1 MLQVADCFCDSNEY
15 YVGLGDTTVQ
25 LLGSGRGALPLQEGW
40 APVALLLGVP
50 GVAVLRLRHRSG
62 GTAIWYFGPDFCFMT
77 HLHDELIP
85 AMRAALR
92 EKLPS
97 FPEIDWERY
106 PKISVDRA
114 IVRPQSTPVAILPQS
129 VVNERSHSEFDE
141 LARFW
146 RENDYVVVKNALTPE
161 AIAVLTAS
169 VTFEDRD
176 SVDDPRQFYRIHN
189 DRSCAKLIAELHVAI
204 HGFYERLFGIALQRT
219 AAFAMRY
226 IQNSDLLPHYDNI
239 YTAISS
245 TICYHSSPDGAQ
257 SPLYL
262 DRAKFLNP
270 HQQRLTVKDRA
281 GIPLVNVA
289 KLDLQPGDLAAFRG
303 RTHLHWRE
311 AVEGEMDYRAV
322 LAHFTDAEYNGTLL
336 APKFVQGV
344 PRDLVDID
352 SYQEFRELYS
362 SYFER
367 SGQGWV

>member
-1 MLQVADCFCDSNEY
+1 MLQVAECFCDSNDY
-15 YVGLGDTTVQ
+15 YVRLCDTTVQ

-40 APVALLLGVP
+40 VPVALLLGVP
-50 GVAVLRLRHRSG
+50 GVAVLRLRHRNG
-62 GTAIWYFGPDFCFMT
+62 PTATWYFGPDFCFMT
-77 HLHDELIP
+77 HLHDALTP
-85 AMRAALR
+85 AVRVALR
-92 EKLPS
+92 EKLPA
-97 FPEIDWERY
+97 FPEIEWERY
-106 PKISVDRA
+106 PKLSVDRA
-114 IVRPQSTPVAILPQS
+114 IVRPQLTPAAVLPLS
-129 VVNERSHSEFDE
+129 VVNERSAGEFDE
-141 LARFW
+141 LSRFW
-146 RENDYVVVKNALTPE
+146 RENDYVVVRKALTPE

-176 SVDDPRQFYRIHN
+176 SVDDPRQFYRVHN
-189 DRSCAKLIAELHVAI
+189 DRSCAKLIAELHVAM

-239 YTAISS
+239 FTAISS
-245 TICYHSSPDGAQ
+245 TICYHSAPNGAQ

-270 HQQRLTVKDRA
+270 HQQRLTVKDRV
-281 GIPLVNVA
+281 GIPLVNIA

-311 AVEGEMDYRAV
+311 AVEGQMDYRAV
-322 LAHFTDAEYNGTLL
+322 LAHFADAEYNGKLL

-352 SYQEFRELYS
+352 SYQEFREVYA